1 MIKPSLQKQI
11 YPQLSNQRTKEFRH
25 IIYNYILRRKKMLQK
40 NLSKISTHTHTSTY
54 IYIHRGKILPPHIR
68 QFCQQPLPGIVGDSH
83 SKSPHILTTSFPRS
97 NVLKRPSDSTPP
109 LLLYPLFTPST
120 FHRSPPLISPP
131 IPSSV
136 FVRAHTHGRHTHT
149 YLSGQWMMEGG
160 HERVVPS
167 IPFDL
172 ATVIFFQIPPSSI
185 PHPSSSIPIETKR
198 EEGGGGRICVRYGN
212 LGEGSMEMIYKISFW
227 KENYCSIFVISSP
240 KI

>member
-1 MIKPSLQKQI
+1 
-11 YPQLSNQRTKEFRH
+11 
-25 IIYNYILRRKKMLQK
+25 MLQK
-40 NLSKISTHTHTSTY
+40 NLSKISTHTHTYIYTSRENSSSTY
-54 IYIHRGKILPPHIR
+54 STILPTTPPRNRWRFTFKIPPHSNNI
-68 QFCQQPLPGIVGDSH
+68 F
-83 SKSPHILTTSFPRS
+83 S

-198 EEGGGGRICVRYGN
+198 KEGGGSRICVRYGN
-212 LGEGSMEMIYKISFW
+212 LERSERDRWKWYIKYHFERKITNLHYFISQNTSTYYISGERIIISDYNW
-227 KENYCSIFVISSP
+227 IFHWSRILS
-240 KI
+240 